1 MSTDTPLIESM
12 LLAASLPDA
21 EISARVANIGPDTVA
36 EVMLAEVACRA
47 ALLNGPQL

>member
-21 EISARVANIGPDTVA
+21 EISARVANIGPADSS
-36 EVMLAEVACRA
+36 ERR
-47 ALLNGPQL
+47 NGTDCTLVG